1 MYSFGTVK
9 HVDTEKRFG
18 FIELDPSSP
27 GRDNFSPKE
36 GVFFHFA
43 NRRKFSIS
51 GELPVFSNIG
61 FPSTVKPPQKGDL
74 VVFVPNVISKDNK
87 DKNRAFFWNLAEAYI
102 EADKSIAQAKES
114 KTQNLKGRTSNR
126 PFDEFFQKIMAS

>member
-1 MYSFGTVK
+1 MYAFGTVK
-9 HVDTEKRFG
+9 YVNTEKWFG

-74 VVFVPNVISKDNK
+74 VVFVPNVISKD
-87 DKNRAFFWNLAEAYI
+87 KNRAFFWNSAEAYI
-102 EADKSIAQAKES
+102 EAEKSIAQAKES

-126 PFDEFFQKIMAS
+126 PFEKFFQRIMAS